1 MEGGGATQSESE
13 LAGTP
18 ASYSAV
24 RRARS
29 FIHIH
34 GFGCGK
40 PLTELSRPCPWVS
53 QSVSGGSASHL
64 GVCTRWP
71 RCASR
76 RKGCRVPHP
85 EAWLRWGLLLS
96 CAKVA
101 RGEGAPLLAD

>member
-1 MEGGGATQSESE
+1 MEGGGATQPESE

-24 RRARS
+24 RWASS

-53 QSVSGGSASHL
+53 QSVSGGSASHWASAPGGLAALL
-64 GVCTRWP
+64 GGRGAGCLTPGLAQVGPSAVLCQGGQ
-71 RCASR
+71 R
-76 RKGCRVPHP
+76 RRDSAAG
-85 EAWLRWGLLLS
+85 
-96 CAKVA
+96 
-101 RGEGAPLLAD
+101 